1 MSTASPPRQTSSPT
15 APQPRQTPSPPT
27 PNSSQPTTGG
37 SSPPRFSSPSSDT
50 SRFQEVPWQE
60 WLTTKRGLYVR
71 HDRPRIAAGLSVHH
85 SLQTDPSVRET
96 GMPGLSVA
104 TTHIPVAPGA
114 LAAKDARLRA
124 EVTVKRYSEQMQRLK
139 IDAAERDAPT
149 DVPLRRCILLANF
162 SALLA
167 PLGPAAPGLPLDIE
181 ERSFSE
187 DPAQPGQAERAER
200 TEVGIVLDAATLRI
214 VHAYDLGAMQP
225 VTLTPEN
232 LAALGAAPR
241 TACVLA
247 LCSEDFRATVTPAPQ
262 RLQSAETV
270 RNNAQR
276 ILEAAT
282 AAIVTVFVS

>member
-1 MSTASPPRQTSSPT
+1 
-15 APQPRQTPSPPT
+15 
-27 PNSSQPTTGG
+27 
-37 SSPPRFSSPSSDT
+37 
-50 SRFQEVPWQE
+50 
-60 WLTTKRGLYVR
+60 
-71 HDRPRIAAGLSVHH
+71 
-85 SLQTDPSVRET
+85 VRET

-114 LAAKDARLRA
+114 LAVKDARLRA
-124 EVTVKRYSEQMQRLK
+124 DVTVKRYSEQMQRLK
-139 IDAAERDAPT
+139 IDAAERDAAT

-162 SALLA
+162 FA

-187 DPAQPGQAERAER
+187 DPAQPGQAERAERAER

-232 LAALGAAPR
+232 LAALGGAPR

-282 AAIVTVFVS
+282 AAIVTVLVS